1 MSLLEIR
8 DERVRNLVR
17 GVLSAES
24 DEVFAATMENLHR
37 ECGAEDAA
45 AVGGA
50 LRRGLVFREGIPADF
65 PETAADD
72 IRTPYV
78 QSRRLDVELGAQR
91 ERLHGEVDKLV
102 QAITLVGELNYSLL
116 ARNSEAIERSF
127 ADYRSRFGTSLL
139 IALKAISLRNW
150 SEETRPPPLDDAPAL
165 QPFLKPQRQVVTGAF
180 EATSNSDRDYMRA
193 RRSFVNFVEKNR
205 LDHGDAAIVSDMLSP
220 LKRHRFDMA
229 HRLHAYGRRGLLDLV
244 AFLFRARTI
253 LTSEGRA
260 DQATLIEDVIPSE
273 VHRIWAST
281 FRDVGADALQDVI
294 GRQDQFHDLALFS
307 HLPAWSEF
315 PDLFDYRIRVERAVG
330 PRLDGSTSLV
340 ARTAAT
346 LIAPAGEVRELLD
359 EPVLLGLAPALKVPV
374 GGFHRTIEVVSCVE
388 AGQLDV
394 PDGRELSELLDRT
407 INVAYLLSTGEI
419 EGFLPPRPGDPLYEY
434 MRAALLNDAEEGPAR
449 NHALRRALQ
458 RLLED
463 QHGGDVVAFL
473 ASVDSPDGHVAQHFF
488 NLCSEAFLTS
498 LYRLYPDADGVM
510 EAQTRLLE
518 WWGENEDDDDAITRA
533 KSHRLLIRL
542 RKVRGS
548 IEETRIYVDPLRMIE
563 WMQEKLDEDLRAL
576 APLAEEII
584 ADQTAIPNLKDPVGN
599 VVRPR
604 LRLLKL
610 LDRAYQEF
618 CTNRIHG
625 VASYI
630 GRRIRHGTLHGHLSL
645 DVKPEVEKIIAE
657 FREGATTFA
666 DFLRRW
672 MADFDAAV
680 LEFARTRVHVKSK
693 ETPRGFIVAEIGE
706 PDKSSIANAAI
717 HAVATSLRDR
727 PQSAHTFVLILDYC
741 WYFFEIDLKRARA
754 ALEDLRRQYVI
765 GVEAH
770 VTGRSD
776 LDARI
781 TDRIRELN
789 TELGR
794 RFEVAKSWLTRPTNF
809 SPSASVGL
817 LIEAV
822 LDEVKQRYPCCAEM
836 DLGDAEDIDLIGR
849 GFHFFYD
856 AVSILIVNAAKHGR
870 PGGTL
875 AVRADSS
882 ISDDERHI
890 LLSITVASQF
900 APGERDRRLE
910 EIGAAMAA
918 EVGDAMNRDE
928 GTGLRKLKGL
938 LEEVDEIE
946 DFFWNVAEDTVSFT
960 LDMRFLRS

>member
-1 MSLLEIR
+1 
-8 DERVRNLVR
+8 
-17 GVLSAES
+17 
-24 DEVFAATMENLHR
+24 MENLHR
-37 ECGAEDAA
+37 ECGAEDAT
-45 AVGGA
+45 AVGRV
-50 LRRGLVFREGIPADF
+50 LRRGLVSREGILSDF

-72 IRTPYV
+72 LRSPYV

-91 ERLHGEVDKLV
+91 ERLYGEVDKLV
-102 QAITLVGELNYSLL
+102 QAIALVGKLNSSLL
-116 ARNSEAIERSF
+116 IRDSLAIERLF

-139 IALKAISLRNW
+139 VAMKAISLRNA
-150 SEETRPPPLDDAPAL
+150 SEGTRLPPLDDAPAL
-165 QPFLKPQRQVVTGAF
+165 DPFLKPQRQVVTGAF
-180 EATSNSDRDYMRA
+180 EATTNNDRDYLRA
-193 RRSFVNFVEKNR
+193 RRSFVRFVEKNR
-205 LDHGDAAIVSDMLSP
+205 LDYGDAAIVTDMLSP
-220 LKRHRFDMA
+220 LKRYRFDMA
-229 HRLHAYGRRGLLDLV
+229 HRLHAYSRRGLLDLT
-244 AFLFRARTI
+244 AFLFRARAI
-253 LTSEGRA
+253 LASEGRL
-260 DQATLIEDVIPSE
+260 DQAALIEDTIPSE
-273 VHRIWAST
+273 VHRVWAST
-281 FRDVGADALQDVI
+281 FRELGADALQDLI
-294 GRQDQFHDLALFS
+294 GRKDQFHDLALFS

-315 PDLFDYRIRVERAVG
+315 PDLFDYRIRMERAVG
-330 PRLDGSTSLV
+330 ARLDDSSTAV
-340 ARTAAT
+340 ARAAST
-346 LIAPAGEVRELLD
+346 LIAPVSDVRQLLA
-359 EPVLLGLAPALKVPV
+359 EPVLVGLAPALNVPV
-374 GGFHRTIEVVSCVE
+374 GGFHRTIGLISSVE
-388 AGQLDV
+388 AGQLAA
-394 PDGRELSELLDRT
+394 PSGQELSDLLDRT
-407 INVAYLLSTGEI
+407 INVAYLLSIGEI
-419 EGFLPPRPGDPLYEY
+419 ESFVSPRPDDTLYEY
-434 MRAALLNDAEEGPAR
+434 MRAVLLNDAEEGPAR
-449 NHALRRALQ
+449 NHSLRRALQ

-463 QHGGDVVAFL
+463 RHGGDIVAFL
-473 ASVDSPDGHVAQHFF
+473 NSVNSPEGHVAQHFF
-488 NLCSEAFLTS
+488 NLCSEVFLTS

-584 ADQTAIPNLKDPVGN
+584 ADETAIPNLKDPVGN

-618 CTNRIHG
+618 CTNKIHG

-645 DVKPEVEKIIAE
+645 EIRTDVEQIINE
-657 FREGATTFA
+657 FREAAPAFS

-672 MADFDAAV
+672 LADFDAAV

-693 ETPRGFIVAEIGE
+693 ETPRGFIIAEIGE
-706 PDKSSIANAAI
+706 SEKSSMANAAI
-717 HAVATSLRDR
+717 QAVATSLRDR
-727 PQSAHTFVLILDYC
+727 PPSAHTFVLILDYC
-741 WYFFEIDLKRARA
+741 WYFFEVDLKRARA
-754 ALEDLRRQYVI
+754 ALEDLRRHYVI

-770 VTGRSD
+770 VIGRSD
-776 LDARI
+776 IDGRI

-794 RFEVAKSWLTRPTNF
+794 RFDMAKSWLTRPTNF

-817 LIEAV
+817 LIKAV
-822 LDEVKQRYPCCAEM
+822 LGEVEQRHPCCAELQ
-836 DLGDAEDIDLIGR
+836 LGDAEEIDLIGR

-875 AVRADSS
+875 SVRADSS

-890 LLSITVASQF
+890 FLSVTVASQF
-900 APGERDRRLE
+900 ALGERDRRLK
-910 EIGAAMAA
+910 EIGKAMVA

-946 DFFWNVAEDTVSFT
+946 DFAWGVVDDTVSFT
-960 LDMRFLRS
+960 LNMRFLKS